1 MYWFFYIERI
11 VHFITLF
18 VQFIDIFLN
27 HLSNGSIFSLQVKKN
42 QKNERLFL
50 MKRSLIILS
59 TLLFA
64 IAIHAQSDSE
74 RIVGVWL
81 NHLENAKVEIFQRDG
96 KFFGKL
102 VWIDTPADV
111 DINLATD
118 RNNPDP
124 SLRNRKIKGL
134 EMLMYLKYDD
144 GIWKDGKLYSPEKG
158 KRVNCKLKVSAENQ
172 TLYVTASRGW
182 FSKTLEWTRL
192 NKEQDGKHEIN
203 F

>member
-1 MYWFFYIERI
+1 
-11 VHFITLF
+11 
-18 VQFIDIFLN
+18 
-27 HLSNGSIFSLQVKKN
+27 
-42 QKNERLFL
+42 
-50 MKRSLIILS
+50 MKRLIIILS

-74 RIVGVWL
+74 RIIGVWL

-96 KFFGKL
+96 KFFGKI

-124 SLRNRKIKGL
+124 SLRNRKIMGL
-134 EMLMYLKYDD
+134 EILTDLKYDD

-158 KRVNCKLKVSAENQ
+158 KRVNCKLKVSGDNQ
-172 TLYVTASRGW
+172 TLYVTASRGL
-182 FSKTLEWTRL
+182 FSKTLEWTSV
-192 NKEQDGKHEIN
+192 NKKLDAKDEN
-203 F
+203 